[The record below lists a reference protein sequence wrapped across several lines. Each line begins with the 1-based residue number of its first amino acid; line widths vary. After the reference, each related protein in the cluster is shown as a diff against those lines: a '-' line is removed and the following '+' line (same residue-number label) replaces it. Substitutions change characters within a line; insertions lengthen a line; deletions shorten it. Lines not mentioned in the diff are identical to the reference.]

1 MENLFKNIE
10 KDFNEFINQ
19 TNEFIEKYKENK
31 E

>member
-1 MENLFKNIE
+1 MKNLFENME

-19 TNEFIEKYKENK
+19 TNEFIKKYKENK